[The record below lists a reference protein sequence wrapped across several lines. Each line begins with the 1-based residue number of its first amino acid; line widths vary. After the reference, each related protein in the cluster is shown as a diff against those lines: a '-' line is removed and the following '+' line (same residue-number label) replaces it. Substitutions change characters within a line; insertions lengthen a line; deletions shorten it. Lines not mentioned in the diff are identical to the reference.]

1 VEVSTEPGSQLV
13 LDGRDVGSAGADGSF
28 VLPDVV
34 EGQHELVVTKEN
46 YRETSATFLLAKN
59 EDKQLSLPMEWLGG
73 FLSVSA
79 EPAGS
84 SIHVTG
90 SRYLEGQFSN
100 VKFPSGSYTVT
111 VSSIGYIAQTRQ
123 FQIGAGEHHVE
134 QIQLAIDLVDAKAKA
149 DVGDDAGLEI
159 LKQAVARGEEVICN
173 VKLTS
178 VDMAVGAY
186 MYDGTVTV
194 SSRGVSFRRVGGD
207 RYKPDFTVSPDKILG
222 LTYENPQPAQDI
234 NLRVAILNRKG
245 KQDKYTY
252 QLYNSGAALVV
263 VGSSGPTNVVNIA
276 CNGCDQ
282 SLNVLYALLEKVRNK
297 N

>member
-1 VEVSTEPGSQLV
+1 
-13 LDGRDVGSAGADGSF
+13 
-28 VLPDVV
+28 
-34 EGQHELVVTKEN
+34 
-46 YRETSATFLLAKN
+46 
-59 EDKQLSLPMEWLGG
+59 MEWLGG